1 MARFEYQVCQV
12 QGAAVT
18 FVNGAWQGDVPMVQL
33 KEPQEIADHCPKVWE
48 YLDLAG
54 DKGWATG
61 PMGNKDMEADDLQSA
76 RDEML
81 TDTIGVFRNLDKF
94 QCQALDPTKV
104 EGVMCN
110 PVHVSGVGEDYQIFF
125 LNAETG
131 RVAMVQSPG
140 VSPMT
145 QAPVTQKVYVD
156 DYMETAGFTMPKT
169 LRLTYDDE
177 LFGTLTV
184 EEFKANPKVDMGLFK
199 K

>member
-1 MARFEYQVCQV
+1 
-12 QGAAVT
+12 
-18 FVNGAWQGDVPMVQL
+18 
-33 KEPQEIADHCPKVWE
+33 
-48 YLDLAG
+48 
-54 DKGWATG
+54 
-61 PMGNKDMEADDLQSA
+61 
-76 RDEML
+76 
-81 TDTIGVFRNLDKF
+81 
-94 QCQALDPTKV
+94 
-104 EGVMCN
+104 VMCN